1 MYWWGDEDM
10 LPASMQYGSS
20 RILVK
25 PPEPQDFL
33 PIPRTEHIG
42 DGSVPPPPPPPND
55 PRSPTSYFSGSSALP
70 NRLGAF
76 RVFTYRPMCRFSDGG
91 SRSAAL
97 DSTVVSFSG
106 AAATSPLPHESH
118 SGSSFNGYLGLG
130 GGPGRDEHDKYGLVL
145 RLCVFNERIYVSIRA
160 RRPPPRMLGSAGG
173 MSYASRPTSVL
184 GGRLTDGGSV
194 AGMSMG
200 IGAVGAGGSVGARS
214 ATPAGSAVGTTS
226 VWNGDEQPV
235 LVACGE
241 GHTVCLCGQ
250 TRHQA
255 TLEETRNAM
264 MLMLRQYARH
274 WHAVR
279 RTAQAR
285 LLGGSPVRVRSRSPE
300 RRPSSGRSTRSMF
313 GVNRVQLPSL
323 QDVCK
328 DPFPYIE
335 LDERPTDPR
344 DELCTL
350 DMVLVFCRQAGLID
364 NISEYNDVIE
374 LYRIQL
380 TNKHARIPPSL
391 KHAVELI
398 GRDFSNN
405 PTGPINMLAVRL
417 HPPVP
422 EPTITQSGG
431 GSGSRN
437 VVTDSDSRPGGRV
450 GFGGSFTSGAGSM
463 RSSFTRAEPQTLW
476 GPSRLGGSGAAAFAN
491 RVLGTAIGVGGSQP
505 TTPLTGCGVAAVSGS
520 AGPCREA
527 SLGVVMEDSTSTA
540 AAAAGNGGGGG
551 GGGSVSPGGGGN
563 GSRLGTA
570 GSLPGTPPSL
580 KVVDMRSYMPR
591 NDKDDS
597 TGPDERLQD
606 ADVVDL
612 LMGLMQN
619 RQVAASNSNTLHL
632 GAPAL
637 LRQLALD
644 HFTRLRKSCA
654 TPLPWVLGQV
664 IRTEM
669 LRALDSGPNSLTLH
683 QAYIFLTSEHSAPQ
697 DLHLSMQDMRLGLAQ
712 VEQPFTVPLLR
723 LAQFIRQSGLLPR
736 LLSRI
741 ITHLHKVAEYYLDR
755 LAVVDQVPWW
765 WPVEVLHARRAAV
778 NSSAVS
784 SSLYQRPDIFAM
796 WQQPN
801 NSNMLGLE
809 TIAGV
814 VYDFDILGV
823 YYGTTRKA
831 LRNQLTSEEQLALEH
846 AKRDRLLAYVL
857 AYIMGQYLIPV
868 DKPWDMRPENVL
880 TSAVSYPQFVEIL
893 AACLAMKAA
902 TQTPTG
908 SVLTSVQLLP
918 TLGDTLQHLPAML
931 ESVGLWREKILYPW
945 KFNRVKHND
954 VELQRQVDRAFSL
967 YCTID
972 PLAQTLGINIY
983 QFTQLIRDTDV
994 ADKTLTMERIQEI
1007 FAAVAMVRVRSVPT
1021 LRSRVVPAR
1030 QDDNMEWTGLTAAQ
1044 IIRLSTSQ
1052 FAYTVA
1058 QHKLEEH
1065 LTLREKAM
1073 AAWKPREGA
1082 AGLGAGTV
1090 SLAMALR
1097 EAAQRTAA
1105 EVDET
1110 EAGIVRPGAA
1120 QAGSPARSAWSINSR
1135 HAGVPGSLAP
1145 TGSVGGGGTDCG
1157 GSPMGTPFQSGIQA
1171 AIAQATTTGTAALAS
1186 SSVFV
1191 SKLRRPGARRS
1202 GRPRDLAGLLRNR
1215 RQSGGGLVSFAAP
1228 LDDSSDP
1235 YAAGRERSSTHLGA
1249 GSSGGPLIS
1258 QDGSFAVLAV
1268 GSSTND
1274 GAFGGGLTT
1283 EDEIDLRMSWPSFTT
1298 DQFAESDLDSA
1309 AGGDNSA
1316 GGSQPGSR
1324 QVSPNRGRSPLNGYR
1339 RIGGGSGPP
1348 RGTGSGTG
1356 GGSTS
1361 AVSGGEDETF
1371 VVSLSG
1377 LPHPALELATA
1388 QVLGN
1393 GVSGANPKEQR
1404 PRPPHGY
1411 TQVEDIFRMLRTPE
1425 GPLPPPPPPLPE
1437 DRLTDESDREG
1448 GAGGDSG
1455 GGGGTVAAEGAAGA
1469 SPVVSPRS
1477 GSRGRRRM
1485 PRRGP
1490 SNVSTG
1496 MPVAFGS
1503 GTPRRTFL
1511 DDAAA
1516 ARGEA
1521 GAGGRRSSPGRG
1533 DSGLSGIDGSLDGGP
1548 RRQLLHGR
1556 SHLSLGGRMDDHVST
1571 TDGSDYSSGSSPD
1584 RHRSL
1589 GRWMSADRNHPA
1601 QRGPPS
1607 PLGPGGGLG
1616 RIDSLRPASRAGSVR
1631 SVRSRASGL
1640 DVLQDSVA
1648 SPPRSPHSQRCGSA
1662 DSDSVIGSV
1671 NRLVLTKHALATTG
1685 GSKSAKK
1692 LSAQPGKLLSREQF
1706 SEVIQRLAVVKYS
1719 KISSPMAAW
1728 RLLIERHVLPV
1739 VETRS
1744 TKFDRYLEEMM
1755 GPSIMSLVLAWEP
1768 QLKALFRIYGKD
1780 ESKQTTGRG
1789 PMNNRLRTSASG
1801 RGRSLARGRSSSP
1814 SRPNTARTSI
1824 SSGGGRARSPG
1835 TKSANSSRHGSGS
1848 ESPDGGR
1855 GVNRI
1860 TMSFVQFL
1868 QLCQDRKIIPALIQP
1883 AGLEEIF
1890 RRVNF
1895 MDGVES
1901 FIRNMAYPQFVDA
1914 VCLTA
1919 MTIYHHPRYKEQA
1932 MTVEDML
1939 ETFFSQLCAL
1949 KRART
1954 KAGNLGGME
1963 SAAAAA
1969 AAAARGG
1976 GAVENPYAQW
1986 WSLRFETS
1994 TPEPGE
2000 HVPDWSY
2007 LSSTEYAPVLLQDLV
2022 VPPAPVPEPVARLLA
2037 RAGELHNRG
2046 DCPASLAEYEKAA
2059 SAWRA
2064 AMSGEGHLPFG
2075 ASLTLS
2081 PEQEIYLCLVRA
2093 SVLVSCGRDNSAL
2106 LQYDAAEQQL
2116 TRLPEGHPAEP
2127 LIHGCRGH
2135 LLYHMGRLQDAFER
2149 LVQAKVLREQHP
2161 EMGSHHV
2168 DTALAHHN
2176 LACCL
2181 DRLGKTHLALRLL
2194 TGAVETFRV
2203 VLGGSHPR
2211 TLTAARN
2218 MGHMQHRL
2226 FKLDLRY
2233 RSVAQEQAD
2242 AEHAAVLAALHRA
2255 AGRNHRGRRPGV
2267 DGVYTLSAPRLVLR
2281 REQANAALAAAAA
2294 AAAMLVPRRLEPL
2307 KMPAKDRLAAF
2318 QLRVHG
2324 GGGVTSSANAE
2335 GETSEPAAIHS
2346 SHMRSRN
2353 GVKYYRSRHD
2363 MDYLGG
2369 GLHKAHPEVVAT
2381 YEALKADIAAHASGA
2396 VHSRVPEGVIVVQR
2410 GTGGAGGG

>member
-1 MYWWGDEDM
+1 
-10 LPASMQYGSS
+10 
-20 RILVK
+20 
-25 PPEPQDFL
+25 
-33 PIPRTEHIG
+33 
-42 DGSVPPPPPPPND
+42 
-55 PRSPTSYFSGSSALP
+55 
-70 NRLGAF
+70 
-76 RVFTYRPMCRFSDGG
+76 
-91 SRSAAL
+91 
-97 DSTVVSFSG
+97 
-106 AAATSPLPHESH
+106 
-118 SGSSFNGYLGLG
+118 
-130 GGPGRDEHDKYGLVL
+130 
-145 RLCVFNERIYVSIRA
+145 
-160 RRPPPRMLGSAGG
+160 
-173 MSYASRPTSVL
+173 
-184 GGRLTDGGSV
+184 
-194 AGMSMG
+194 
-200 IGAVGAGGSVGARS
+200 
-214 ATPAGSAVGTTS
+214 
-226 VWNGDEQPV
+226 
-235 LVACGE
+235 
-241 GHTVCLCGQ
+241 
-250 TRHQA
+250 
-255 TLEETRNAM
+255 
-264 MLMLRQYARH
+264 
-274 WHAVR
+274 
-279 RTAQAR
+279 
-285 LLGGSPVRVRSRSPE
+285 
-300 RRPSSGRSTRSMF
+300 
-313 GVNRVQLPSL
+313 
-323 QDVCK
+323 
-328 DPFPYIE
+328 
-335 LDERPTDPR
+335 
-344 DELCTL
+344 
-350 DMVLVFCRQAGLID
+350 
-364 NISEYNDVIE
+364 
-374 LYRIQL
+374 
-380 TNKHARIPPSL
+380 
-391 KHAVELI
+391 
-398 GRDFSNN
+398 
-405 PTGPINMLAVRL
+405 
-417 HPPVP
+417 
-422 EPTITQSGG
+422 
-431 GSGSRN
+431 
-437 VVTDSDSRPGGRV
+437 
-450 GFGGSFTSGAGSM
+450 
-463 RSSFTRAEPQTLW
+463 
-476 GPSRLGGSGAAAFAN
+476 
-491 RVLGTAIGVGGSQP
+491 
-505 TTPLTGCGVAAVSGS
+505 
-520 AGPCREA
+520 
-527 SLGVVMEDSTSTA
+527 
-540 AAAAGNGGGGG
+540 
-551 GGGSVSPGGGGN
+551 
-563 GSRLGTA
+563 
-570 GSLPGTPPSL
+570 
-580 KVVDMRSYMPR
+580 
-591 NDKDDS
+591 
-597 TGPDERLQD
+597 
-606 ADVVDL
+606 
-612 LMGLMQN
+612 
-619 RQVAASNSNTLHL
+619 
-632 GAPAL
+632 
-637 LRQLALD
+637 
-644 HFTRLRKSCA
+644 
-654 TPLPWVLGQV
+654 
-664 IRTEM
+664 
-669 LRALDSGPNSLTLH
+669 
-683 QAYIFLTSEHSAPQ
+683 
-697 DLHLSMQDMRLGLAQ
+697 
-712 VEQPFTVPLLR
+712 FTVPLLR

-741 ITHLHKVAEYYLDR
+741 ITHLLKVAEYYLDR

-784 SSLYQRPDIFAM
+784 SSLYQRPDVFAM

-801 NSNMLGLE
+801 NSNLLGLE

-857 AYIMGQYLIPV
+857 AYIIGHYLVPV
-868 DKPWDMRPENVL
+868 DNPWDMRPENVL
-880 TSAVSYPQFVEIL
+880 TSPVSYPQFVEIL
-893 AACLAMKAA
+893 AACLAIKAA

-908 SVLTSVQLLP
+908 AVLTSVQLLP

-1007 FAAVAMVRVRSVPT
+1007 FAAVALVRVRSVPA
-1021 LRSRVVPAR
+1021 LRSRVGPAR

-1073 AAWKPREGA
+1073 AAWKPREGVA
-1082 AGLGAGTV
+1082 ALGAGTV
-1090 SLAMALR
+1090 SLAMAIR

-1110 EAGIVRPGAA
+1110 AAGIVRPGAI
-1120 QAGSPARSAWSINSR
+1120 QAASPARSAWSIGSR
-1135 HAGVPGSLAP
+1135 HASVPGSLAP
-1145 TGSVGGGGTDCG
+1145 AGSIGGIGGGGAGGGGADSG
-1157 GSPMGTPFQSGIQA
+1157 GSPMASPFQSGIQA

-1186 SSVFV
+1186 SSAFV

-1235 YAAGRERSSTHLGA
+1235 YTAGRERSSTHLGA
-1249 GSSGGPLIS
+1249 GSTGGPLIS

-1274 GAFGGGLTT
+1274 GAFGGALTT

-1309 AGGDNSA
+1309 VGGDNSA

-1339 RIGGGSGPP
+1339 RVGGGPP

-1356 GGSTS
+1356 GGSTG
-1361 AVSGGEDETF
+1361 AVSGGEDETL

-1388 QVLGN
+1388 QVLGS
-1393 GVSGANPKEQR
+1393 GASGANLRDQR
-1404 PRPPHGY
+1404 SRPTHNS

-1425 GPLPPPPPPLPE
+1425 GPLPPPPPPLLG
-1437 DRLTDESDREG
+1437 DRLTDDSDREG
-1448 GAGGDSG
+1448 GGGDSG
-1455 GGGGTVAAEGAAGA
+1455 GGGGAEAAAT
-1469 SPVVSPRS
+1469 SPVSPS
-1477 GSRGRRRM
+1477 GGGRGRGRM
-1485 PRRGP
+1485 LRRGH
-1490 SNVSTG
+1490 SASTG

-1516 ARGEA
+1516 TAGEV
-1521 GAGGRRSSPGRG
+1521 GGSGRRSSPGRG
-1533 DSGLSGIDGSLDGGP
+1533 HGGFGGIDGSLDGGG
-1548 RRQLLHGR
+1548 RRQVPHGH
-1556 SHLSLGGRMDDHVST
+1556 SHLSRGGRMDDRVST
-1571 TDGSDYSSGSSPD
+1571 TDGSEYSSGSSPD
-1584 RHRSL
+1584 RSRSL

-1616 RIDSLRPASRAGSVR
+1616 RLDSLRPASRAGSVR
-1631 SVRSRASGL
+1631 SVRSRASGM
-1640 DVLQDSVA
+1640 DVLDSVA
-1648 SPPRSPHSQRCGSA
+1648 SPPRSPHSQRGGSA

-1685 GSKSAKK
+1685 GGKSAKK

-1789 PMNNRLRTSASG
+1789 PASNRLRTSASG
-1801 RGRSLARGRSSSP
+1801 RGRSLVRVRSSSP
-1814 SRPNTARTSI
+1814 SRPNTARTSL
-1824 SSGGGRARSPG
+1824 SSGGRARSPG

-1994 TPEPGE
+1994 TPEPGA

-2007 LSSTEYAPVLLQDLV
+2007 LSSTEYAPVLLQ
-2022 VPPAPVPEPVARLLA
+2022 
-2037 RAGELHNRG
+2037 
-2046 DCPASLAEYEKAA
+2046 
-2059 SAWRA
+2059 
-2064 AMSGEGHLPFG
+2064 
-2075 ASLTLS
+2075 
-2081 PEQEIYLCLVRA
+2081 
-2093 SVLVSCGRDNSAL
+2093 
-2106 LQYDAAEQQL
+2106 
-2116 TRLPEGHPAEP
+2116 
-2127 LIHGCRGH
+2127 
-2135 LLYHMGRLQDAFER
+2135 
-2149 LVQAKVLREQHP
+2149 
-2161 EMGSHHV
+2161 
-2168 DTALAHHN
+2168 
-2176 LACCL
+2176 
-2181 DRLGKTHLALRLL
+2181 
-2194 TGAVETFRV
+2194 
-2203 VLGGSHPR
+2203 
-2211 TLTAARN
+2211 
-2218 MGHMQHRL
+2218 
-2226 FKLDLRY
+2226 
-2233 RSVAQEQAD
+2233 
-2242 AEHAAVLAALHRA
+2242 
-2255 AGRNHRGRRPGV
+2255 
-2267 DGVYTLSAPRLVLR
+2267 
-2281 REQANAALAAAAA
+2281 
-2294 AAAMLVPRRLEPL
+2294 
-2307 KMPAKDRLAAF
+2307 
-2318 QLRVHG
+2318 
-2324 GGGVTSSANAE
+2324 
-2335 GETSEPAAIHS
+2335 
-2346 SHMRSRN
+2346 
-2353 GVKYYRSRHD
+2353 
-2363 MDYLGG
+2363 
-2369 GLHKAHPEVVAT
+2369 
-2381 YEALKADIAAHASGA
+2381 
-2396 VHSRVPEGVIVVQR
+2396 
-2410 GTGGAGGG
+2410 